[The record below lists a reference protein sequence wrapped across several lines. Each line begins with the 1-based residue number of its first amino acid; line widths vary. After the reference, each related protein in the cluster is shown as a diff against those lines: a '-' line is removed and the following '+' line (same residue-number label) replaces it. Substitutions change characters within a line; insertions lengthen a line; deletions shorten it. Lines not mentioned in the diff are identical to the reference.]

1 MPEQRPHSRLED
13 RFLKI
18 KPIPLSRSCYRMV
31 SSKYDVLNSN
41 GSLLYPGR
49 YSNREFRVLYTAD
62 SQEACSR
69 ELARKTTIK
78 TKLIYKIAELNV
90 RLKKVIDLTN
100 ERNLKILDIQKDDL
114 IGNSWILTQHIASL
128 AYQKGCE
135 ALLVPSVTGKGSN
148 IILFPENFTKD
159 STLKKTREET
169 I

>member
-1 MPEQRPHSRLED
+1 MPKQRPYSRLED
-13 RFLKI
+13 RFFKI

-31 SSKYDVLNSN
+31 SSKYEVLNTN

-49 YSNREFRVLYTAD
+49 YNNREFRVLYTAD
-62 SQEACSR
+62 SQEVCKR
-69 ELARKTTIK
+69 ELTRKTTIK

-90 RLKKVIDLTN
+90 KLKKVIDLTN
-100 ERNLKILDIQKDDL
+100 EQNLKMLDIQKDDL
-114 IGNSWILTQHIASL
+114 IGNSWILTRHIASL

-159 STLKKTREET
+159 STVKKTREET